1 MAKKTYQEILKENIS
16 NLEEFDTTKTVDVKG
31 PMLDPIL
38 GYEGDGE
45 LPTYKDAAS
54 VLERYYFGERRSEHE
69 ISEMDYENDKGESGG
84 KEMKHTEG
92 PEGEEQAGTSN
103 AGDAK
108 GGAKEKE
115 KDIAKEGEELDGEVV
130 SEKEMSKADLK
141 SGNMK
146 DADGPEG
153 EEQAGTGDTYSEFK
167 KRVVESIEE
176 ISNQVDL
183 REDDDEEEEEEE
195 DEEKDEKD
203 EGEEKEEMKE
213 GMMKGITKGVKD
225 KNGKNTKGPD
235 GSYHKEPSR
244 VGQTKDERTGAFNED
259 EELDEVAAP
268 SGVPGGPSPKKKGE
282 DYEDDE
288 GEYSKTNESDEIELD
303 VEEDITE
310 ALENEIIEK
319 LIAEMEDEDETLTEQ
334 DEEGEE
340 KDEGGKDEG
349 GDEEEDEGLDVDKKM
364 EEMVNRLT
372 SEGEATMKHT
382 EGPEGEEQAGT
393 GGDEK
398 LIPPR
403 KDRSNE
409 GDKSKGTKPMDKAE
423 LADA

>member
-1 MAKKTYQEILKENIS
+1 MAKKTYQELLKENL
-16 NLEEFDTTKTVDVKG
+16 NEFDTTKTVDVKG

-54 VLERYYFGERRSEHE
+54 VLERYYFGEKRSEHE
-69 ISEMDYENDKGESGG
+69 INEMDYENDKGDSSA

-103 AGDAK
+103 ANNPRGSEA
-108 GGAKEKE
+108 EKE
-115 KDIAKEGEELDGEVV
+115 KDIAKESEEAVDAALKTIA
-130 SEKEMSKADLK
+130 EKEMNTADLK
-141 SGNMK
+141 SKNMK

-176 ISNQVDL
+176 IM
-183 REDDDEEEEEEE
+183 EDIDEDTLTEQDEEEEGDEKEEKE
-195 DEEKDEKD
+195 DEK
-203 EGEEKEEMKE
+203 EEKEEE
-213 GMMKGITKGVKD
+213 AV
-225 KNGKNTKGPD
+225 
-235 GSYHKEPSR
+235 
-244 VGQTKDERTGAFNED
+244 
-259 EELDEVAAP
+259 EEN
-268 SGVPGGPSPKKKGE
+268 SSVPGGPSPKKVGE
-282 DYEDDE
+282 DLEDDE
-288 GEYSKTNESDEIELD
+288 AKYSKTNESEEAELE

-319 LIAEMEDEDETLTEQ
+319 LISEMEDETESVIEEQ
-334 DEEGEE
+334 DEGEAEGDAPPE
-340 KDEGGKDEG
+340 KDAADEE
-349 GDEEEDEGLDVDKKM
+349 GDEEEGLDVDKKM

-372 SEGEATMKHT
+372 SESLDKKTMTHT

-398 LIPPR
+398 VIPPR

-409 GDKSKGTKPMDKAE
+409 GTKEKGTKPMDKAE

>member
-1 MAKKTYQEILKENIS
+1 MAKKTYQELLKENL
-16 NLEEFDTTKTVDVKG
+16 NEFDTTKTVDVKG

-54 VLERYYFGERRSEHE
+54 VLERYYFGEKRSEHE
-69 ISEMDYENDKGESGG
+69 INEMDYENDKGDSSA

-103 AGDAK
+103 ANNPRGSEA
-108 GGAKEKE
+108 EKE
-115 KDIAKEGEELDGEVV
+115 KDIAKESEEAVDAALKTVA
-130 SEKEMSKADLK
+130 EKEMNTADLK
-141 SGNMK
+141 SKNMK

-176 ISNQVDL
+176 IVNESDDDDDDNDDDD
-183 REDDDEEEEEEE
+183 DDDEK
-195 DEEKDEKD
+195 EEKGD
-203 EGEEKEEMKE
+203 EKEEM
-213 GMMKGITKGVKD
+213 
-225 KNGKNTKGPD
+225 
-235 GSYHKEPSR
+235 
-244 VGQTKDERTGAFNED
+244 
-259 EELDEVAAP
+259 EEASA
-268 SGVPGGPSPKKKGE
+268 VPGGPNPDK
-282 DYEDDE
+282 EDDDDDQGKYTE
-288 GEYSKTNESDEIELD
+288 EQAALEA
-303 VEEDITE
+303 EEDITE

-319 LIAEMEDEDETLTEQ
+319 LISEMEEETEAVTEQ
-334 DEEGEE
+334 DEGEAEGDAPPE
-340 KDEGGKDEG
+340 KDAADEDK
-349 GDEEEDEGLDVDKKM
+349 GDEEDEGLDVDKKM
-364 EEMVNRLT
+364 EEMVSRLT
-372 SEGEATMKHT
+372 NESLDKKTMTHT

-398 LIPPR
+398 VIPPR

-409 GDKSKGTKPMDKAE
+409 GTKEKGTKPMDKAE